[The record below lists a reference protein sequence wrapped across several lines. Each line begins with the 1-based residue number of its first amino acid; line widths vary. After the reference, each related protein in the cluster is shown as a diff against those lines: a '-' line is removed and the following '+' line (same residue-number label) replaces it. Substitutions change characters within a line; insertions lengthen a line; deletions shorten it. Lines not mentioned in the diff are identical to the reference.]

1 MICDA
6 AAAED
11 GQNGEYYQHHNP
23 LSFRQLQ
30 AYIALMGGGLTPEQV
45 TEVCYLN
52 LYGLIV
58 NLLALAAL
66 AGTLIYVGWK
76 FEWKRHNL
84 LALHNLR
91 SALVLVSILV
101 GICELAQYCLIMH
114 RIGALGAS
122 SLPTVE
128 GLSESDQDNDGST
141 TAPLATAVLGLCYAS
156 VTLASMLLGAVLVRI
171 IELKDKSGLLY
182 VALAA
187 QGAQA
192 VAKWCK
198 FKYINDVMDTTKAGL
213 PSSLAMLSAS
223 VLTAL
228 ALVDGITMCLENSSP
243 LRYLPATATSKKT
256 TTTDL
261 KSSSTPFL
269 SRVTFWW
276 ITPLLWRGFA
286 KPLELENLGML
297 PEKDTSRYHYDQ
309 FLFIYQRLKKPASL
323 WRCYVLNC
331 WQMFLA
337 GGVFKLMGDLCAL
350 VGPLCISN
358 IVDYIAKPLTAPS
371 VRMASGDTRNGSADD
386 GGAVIPPYDNA
397 PFEYNLRN
405 QSISTPNDGTSRL
418 GPLTWTEL
426 LANGWF
432 VALLVLV
439 SSVAQ
444 GTFSQAST
452 HIMDMEGIK
461 LKNALQGLVYR
472 KTLLLSSSGPQMRP
486 TQQKCRLDGKS
497 TTRGNSECTDQKTN
511 DSCCD
516 GSETNRRPAEIGVS
530 DHRSRPLPGKVNFN
544 VERMAD
550 VTAVAKP
557 KTTSQYPLQNSE
569 EKIKHKIATIDSDD
583 QQQFASG
590 QAEVNCHPPYGSQ
603 AGAAAAT
610 VDGEDGEK
618 QAKVIAAGSASEAIG
633 NGNRRCAARTD
644 GMEQQVGGNAAA
656 DAGTITNLMSDDA
669 FNVMSFVKI
678 AHYVWAIPLKI
689 GVVMY
694 LLYQLLGI
702 STVIGSVV
710 CIVTMTPLQFIIGK
724 MMSANSKKASECTD
738 ERLRRIN
745 EVLLGIKLI
754 KLNAWENVFQEKI
767 SRARRKEL
775 RHLDLDSCYWTLMM
789 LLTQI
794 SSVLITFVTVAVF
807 THLEQQNEP
816 SSDVQ
821 FTAARLFAS
830 LALFNQLTVPLFIF
844 PITIPIILSA
854 VVSTRRLEAFLR
866 RPEVS
871 GEKRLPAMSAS
882 AVQEDCQ
889 TSDASFDNSCEDNEP
904 EGDTRQPVPV
914 GLQHNDDDLLQ
925 GVVEKLMAG
934 TTKKRTLPR
943 SVAKSGDN
951 LCYESAERESENELN
966 SQYREGKL
974 SDVRMETAPA
984 AGVGS
989 SSGTPLLSKS
999 AADCSSDQSKTIRQN
1014 TDGSAKEHRKIN
1026 PQAMEPPVSNCR
1038 FTECGRMEQKSHGPV
1053 TANESRFAKQPNSGR
1068 GDVDDNDG
1076 PAVSMK
1082 NARFQWGLLVGDEKV
1097 ETALHTKPKGGQVL
1111 KVDQLVIPKG
1121 KLTIIVGRSGSGKS
1135 SLLAALLNEINHL
1148 SGEVK
1153 WNKYSTIAYVPQQPW
1168 LLNATVRDNIL
1179 FGEPFRPKRFN
1190 RILKFCA
1197 LKPDIELM
1205 PDGDMSEIGERGIK
1219 LSGGQRQRIV
1229 MARAFYSTASVVVMD
1244 DPLSSL
1250 DNEVGKFVF
1259 DHGIR
1264 RMLRRQKRTVIMV
1277 TQSLQLLFSADY
1289 IIAMEAFTVSATGTL
1304 SEIENNFPQTL
1315 RQWKAIIAKEQQSNE
1330 TGLSPGKTARER
1342 WKLFKIVSRISLQKR
1357 HAHDEYYE
1365 QPAGTLLYTPAALQ
1379 RNSSLFGSRFHTH
1392 DLPLPIDECH
1402 GGDVQLRRHY
1412 SKRYRADGRGFSD
1425 GAVPTGRRGR
1435 LSGANGASRYQFDI
1449 QFAQHY
1455 FHLLDFLL
1463 SGIENATK
1471 GSGTEVILGV
1481 PMEDSNI
1488 PTPDLQEVK
1497 RVIELLETN
1506 NAAGKDHLPAELYRH
1521 GNREKYR
1528 EHYLPTHYILFGFK
1542 AAYDPTDRDQLR
1554 QILHEH
1560 NFPNKLMRLVLDT
1573 SDRVMKVFRAHHSNN
1588 VLRPQSLQTGRGEAI
1603 DSQPVHRDERSPATV
1618 NPRTSSRSPVSR
1630 NSFQLVSLSP
1640 TDDGTVN
1647 GRPHERIR
1655 FSDAIGFRKLFRSL
1669 STGAWYRG
1677 RHSNP
1682 IEMAGV
1688 AVCGK
1693 IPSASSKGSSVK
1705 SLPSGENPSYRRDEP
1720 HSGWRYSL
1728 RRLISKSSG
1737 YSEEAEEEAFTED
1750 KDANDGSNWFL
1761 TDEERKYGTI
1771 PARIYW
1777 LYLKASGPHVAAIFL
1792 VSALVQQCLR
1802 AYTDFWLQNWTEG
1815 TQSHRLPPEDD
1826 ADPLDITYNFRIY
1839 ALLSAT
1845 CILLATISFPTG
1857 QMAGSKARRRLHRKL
1872 LASVLKNSIH
1882 FFETVPLGRIMNRLS
1897 IDIAVVDKKIAAT
1910 SQKLLQFI
1918 LLCLCAVLINSVVTP
1933 YFILLTIPIC
1943 GIYYIV
1949 QKFYRCSSRELQRLE
1964 SITYSPI
1971 IAHFSETI
1979 EGVTTIR
1986 AYRQETR
1993 FTETLFRRMEANNVA
2008 QVILNCSNRW
2018 LGIALDYLG
2027 AIIVFV
2033 AICSALITA
2042 SLKPETTNASLIGL
2056 AINYALLV
2064 PIYLN
2069 WVVKLAAEME
2079 MYIGAVERIQYYIE
2093 SSRKRARERNKVKY
2107 KPVPISWPQKGDIVF
2122 ENVSLRYESQKEN
2135 VITNLNLTIP
2145 TGQRIGICGR
2155 TGSGKS
2161 SLALSLF
2168 GVLELVDGR
2177 ILIDDVDIAGIH
2189 SEELRSRLS
2198 IIPQEVVLFGGSLR
2212 ENLDPRGHFGDLELW
2227 NCLEMAQLKEVVM
2240 ELPDGLDTQI
2250 DEGRPLLSAGQRQL
2264 LCLARAILR
2273 GSVCL
2278 VLDEATSSLDLET
2291 EKLVLEAAGRAFKGR
2306 TVITIAHRLHS
2317 LFDYDRV
2324 VVLERGTIVEDGCP
2338 RVLKK
2343 RSDSKFA
2350 AMLKASSSDDYRHQS
2365 DRTK

>member
-1 MICDA
+1 MICDRA
-6 AAAED
+6 AAVEE
-11 GQNGEYYQHHNP
+11 GSTEHQQHHNP
-23 LSFRQLQ
+23 LLFRQLQ
-30 AYIALMGGGLTPEQV
+30 TYSKLMGGGLTPEQV
-45 TEVCYLN
+45 AEVCYLN
-52 LYGLIV
+52 LYGLV
-58 NLLALAAL
+58 VSLLALAAL
-66 AGTLIYVGWK
+66 VGALIYVGWK

-91 SALVLVSILV
+91 STLVLVSILV
-101 GICELAQYCLIMH
+101 GICEVAQYCLVVH
-114 RIGALGAS
+114 RIGAPVAS
-122 SLPTVE
+122 TLSTVV
-128 GLSESDQDNDGST
+128 GGISGSDAQDNDGGGEAAA
-141 TAPLATAVLGLCYAS
+141 APLVTAVLGLCLACT
-156 VTLASMLLGAVLVRI
+156 TLASLLLGAILTRI

-182 VALAA
+182 IALAS

-198 FKYINDVMDTTKAGL
+198 FKYINDVMDTTKASL
-213 PSSLAMLSAS
+213 PSSLAMLSALM
-223 VLTAL
+223 LTAL
-228 ALVDGITMCLENSSP
+228 ALVDGMTICLENSP
-243 LRYLPATATSKKT
+243 TRQYLTTLKTKK
-256 TTTDL
+256 TTDL

-269 SRVTFWW
+269 SRLTFWW
-276 ITPLLWRGFA
+276 ITPLLWCGFI

-309 FLFIYQRLKKPASL
+309 FLFIYQSLRKPASL

-358 IVDYIAKPLTAPS
+358 IVDYIAKPLTSSS
-371 VRMASGDTRNGSADD
+371 VRATNA
-386 GGAVIPPYDNA
+386 GGEAVIPPSDNA
-397 PFEYNLRN
+397 PFVYNLRN
-405 QSISTPNDGTSRL
+405 QSIPTPNDETLLLSS
-418 GPLTWTEL
+418 LTWAEL

-439 SSVAQ
+439 SSLAQ
-444 GTFSQAST
+444 GTFSQTST
-452 HIMDMEGIK
+452 HIMDMEGIR

-472 KTLLLSSSGPQMRP
+472 KTLLLSSSGPRARKSK
-486 TQQKCRLDGKS
+486 QKCDVEAA
-497 TTRGNSECTDQKTN
+497 TREEKTS
-511 DSCCD
+511 DRCCD
-516 GSETNRRPAEIGVS
+516 GSETNRRPVEIGVS
-530 DHRSRPLPGKVNFN
+530 DHRRRPPLPDKVNRN
-544 VERMAD
+544 GERTAD
-550 VTAVAKP
+550 VTSEAKP
-557 KTTSQYPLQNSE
+557 KTTSQHPLQNSE
-569 EKIKHKIATIDSDD
+569 EKIKHKIAAIDSDD

-590 QAEVNCHPPYGSQ
+590 RAGSH
-603 AGAAAAT
+603 AAA
-610 VDGEDGEK
+610 VGEKEVEK
-618 QAKVIAAGSASEAIG
+618 QAKVTVAGSASEAIE
-633 NGNRRCAARTD
+633 NGNRCAERAD
-644 GMEQQVGGNAAA
+644 GREPQAGNAAT

-702 STVIGSVV
+702 STIIGSVV
-710 CIVTMTPLQFIIGK
+710 CIVTVIPLQFLIGK

-767 SRARRKEL
+767 SRARQKEL

-789 LLTQI
+789 LLTHI
-794 SSVLITFVTVAVF
+794 SSVMITFVTVAVF
-807 THLEQQNEP
+807 THLEEQNEP
-816 SSDVQ
+816 GSNVQ

-854 VVSTRRLEAFLR
+854 VVSTRRLDAFLC

-871 GEKRLPAMSAS
+871 GERRAPAKFTSAG
-882 AVQEDCQ
+882 QDCH
-889 TSDASFDNSCEDNEP
+889 TSDVSFDNSCEDNEP
-904 EGDTRQPVPV
+904 EGDTRQAV
-914 GLQHNDDDLLQ
+914 QHNDGDLLQ

-934 TTKKRTLPR
+934 STKKRTR
-943 SVAKSGDN
+943 SGAGTRSGDN
-951 LCYESAERESENELN
+951 LCYESSERESENELD
-966 SQYREGKL
+966 SQRRQVNLGDERLKTVLPG
-974 SDVRMETAPA
+974 S
-984 AGVGS
+984 S
-989 SSGTPLLSKS
+989 SSGTPLLPKTST
-999 AADCSSDQSKTIRQN
+999 ACSRST
-1014 TDGSAKEHRKIN
+1014 GCPKEHRKTN
-1026 PQAMEPPVSNCR
+1026 SQAKCPLVANLH
-1038 FTECGRMEQKSHGPV
+1038 FTGSGRTEQKSHGPV
-1053 TANESRFAKQPNSGR
+1053 TANESRFAKQPNPGR
-1068 GDVDDNDG
+1068 GDDDNDV
-1076 PAVSMK
+1076 PVVCMK
-1082 NARFQWGLLVGDEKV
+1082 DARFQWGWLADDEKT
-1097 ETALHTKPKGGQVL
+1097 ETPVRTVKLEEESQTL
-1111 KVDQLVIPKG
+1111 KVDQLIIPKG
-1121 KLTIIVGRSGSGKS
+1121 KLTVIVGRSGSGKS

-1153 WNKYSTIAYVPQQPW
+1153 WNKYATIAYVPQHPW

-1179 FGEPFRPKRFN
+1179 FGEPFRPKRFD
-1190 RILKFCA
+1190 RVLKVCA

-1205 PDGDMSEIGERGIK
+1205 PYGDMSEIGERGIK

-1229 MARAFYSTASVVVMD
+1229 MARAFYSTANVVIMD

-1264 RMLRRQKRTVIMV
+1264 RALRRQKRTVIMV

-1289 IIAMEAFTVSATGTL
+1289 IIAMEAFAVSATGTL

-1315 RQWKAIIAKEQQSNE
+1315 EQWKAIIAKEQQSNG

-1365 QPAGTLLYTPAALQ
+1365 PAGTLLYTPAALQ

-1392 DLPLPIDECH
+1392 DLPLPIDEYH

-1412 SKRYRADGRGFSD
+1412 SKGYRADGRALRGFSD
-1425 GAVPTGRRGR
+1425 GAVPITKGGK
-1435 LSGANGASRYQFDI
+1435 SPGVNGALCNS
-1449 QFAQHY
+1449 A
-1455 FHLLDFLL
+1455 
-1463 SGIENATK
+1463 
-1471 GSGTEVILGV
+1471 
-1481 PMEDSNI
+1481 P
-1488 PTPDLQEVK
+1488 
-1497 RVIELLETN
+1497 
-1506 NAAGKDHLPAELYRH
+1506 
-1521 GNREKYR
+1521 
-1528 EHYLPTHYILFGFK
+1528 
-1542 AAYDPTDRDQLR
+1542 
-1554 QILHEH
+1554 
-1560 NFPNKLMRLVLDT
+1560 
-1573 SDRVMKVFRAHHSNN
+1573 
-1588 VLRPQSLQTGRGEAI
+1588 RPQSLQTGRGDI
-1603 DSQPVHRDERSPATV
+1603 DSQTRAGERVLSTV
-1618 NPRTSSRSPVSR
+1618 NPHKSRSPVSR
-1630 NSFQLVSLSP
+1630 NSS
-1640 TDDGTVN
+1640 DGAAYR
-1647 GRPHERIR
+1647 RPHERLR
-1655 FSDAIGFRKLFRSL
+1655 FSDIIGLRNIFPGLSRS
-1669 STGAWYRG
+1669 TWG

-1682 IEMAGV
+1682 MELTRVAGQ
-1688 AVCGK
+1688 AR
-1693 IPSASSKGSSVK
+1693 IPSAPNKTGSVK
-1705 SLPSGENPSYRRDEP
+1705 SLSPSEQDQASQHRQLHGEPP
-1720 HSGWRYSL
+1720 SGWRYPL
-1728 RRLISKSSG
+1728 RKLISNTSE
-1737 YSEEAEEEAFTED
+1737 YSEEIEEEAYAED
-1750 KDANDGSNWFL
+1750 PEANDVSNRL
-1761 TDEERKYGTI
+1761 LMDEERKYGTI

-1777 LYLKASGPHVAAIFL
+1777 LYMKASGPHIAATFL
-1792 VSALVQQCLR
+1792 LSALAQQCLR

-1815 TQSHRLPPEDD
+1815 THSHRPPEDD
-1826 ADPLDITYNFRIY
+1826 PDPLDITYNFRVY
-1839 ALLSAT
+1839 ALLSGT
-1845 CILLATISFPTG
+1845 CILLAMVSFPTG
-1857 QMAGSKARRRLHRKL
+1857 QLAGSKARRRLHRKL

-1882 FFETVPLGRIMNRLS
+1882 FFQTVPLGRIMNRLS

-1949 QKFYRCSSRELQRLE
+1949 QKFYRCSSRELQRME
-1964 SITYSPI
+1964 SFTYSPI

-1979 EGVTTIR
+1979 DGVTTIR

-1993 FTETLFRRMEANNVA
+1993 FTDTLFRRMEANNVA

-2027 AIIVFV
+2027 AIIVYV

-2042 SLKPETTNASLIGL
+2042 TLKPQTTNSSLVGL

-2079 MYIGAVERIQYYIE
+2079 MYIGAVERIQGYIE
-2093 SSRKRARERNKVKY
+2093 DSRKWARERNKIKY

-2122 ENVSLRYESQKEN
+2122 ENVSLRYESHKEN
-2135 VITNLNLTIP
+2135 VIANLNLTIP

-2177 ILIDDVDIAGIH
+2177 ILIDDVDIASIH

-2198 IIPQEVVLFGGSLR
+2198 IIPQEVALFGGSLR

-2240 ELPDGLDTQI
+2240 RLPDGLGTQI

-2264 LCLARAILR
+2264 LCLARAVLR

-2291 EKLVLEAAGRAFKGR
+2291 EKLVLKAAGKAFNGR

-2350 AMLKASSSDDYRHQS
+2350 AMLKASLDYQHQQP
-2365 DRTK
+2365 DHTK